1 MDTQSQKDK
10 KPVESRTGTVDEG
23 EEYSRNYGERV
34 G

>member
-1 MDTQSQKDK
+1 MDRRVRKT